1 MITVNGEQ
9 SPWRE
14 GLTVQQ
20 LLDEKNFAFKMLAVW
35 VDDSVVD
42 KSRYSEAKIRDGA
55 NVQVIHNISGG

>member
-20 LLDEKNFAFKMLAVW
+20 LLDEKNFTFKMLAVGG
-35 VDDSVVD
+35 DDSVGD

>member
-1 MITVNGEQ
+1 MITVNGEK

-20 LLDEKNFAFKMLAVW
+20 LLDEKNFTFKMLAVW
-35 VDDSVVD
+35 VDDNVVD

>member
-1 MITVNGEQ
+1 MITVYGEQ

-20 LLDEKNFAFKMLAVW
+20 LLDEKNFTFKMLAVW

>member
-1 MITVNGEQ
+1 MITVNGEK

-20 LLDEKNFAFKMLAVW
+20 LLDEKNFTFKMLAVW
-35 VDDSVVD
+35 VDDNVVD
-42 KSRYSEAKIRDGA
+42 KSRYSEVKIPDGA

>member
-1 MITVNGEQ
+1 
-9 SPWRE
+9 
-14 GLTVQQ
+14 
-20 LLDEKNFAFKMLAVW
+20 MLAVW

>member
-20 LLDEKNFAFKMLAVW
+20 LLDEKNFTFKMLAVW
-35 VDDSVVD
+35 VDDSVDD

>member
-20 LLDEKNFAFKMLAVW
+20 LLDEKNFTFKMLAVW

-42 KSRYSEAKIRDGA
+42 KSRNSEAKIRDGA

>member
-1 MITVNGEQ
+1 MITVNGEK

-20 LLDEKNFAFKMLAVW
+20 LLDEKNFTFKMLAVW
-35 VDDSVVD
+35 VDDNVVD
-42 KSRYSEAKIRDGA
+42 KSRYSEAKISDGA

>member
-1 MITVNGEQ
+1 MITVNGEK

-20 LLDEKNFAFKMLAVW
+20 LLDEKNFTFKMLAGW
-35 VDDSVVD
+35 VDDNVVD
-42 KSRYSEAKIRDGA
+42 KSRYSEAKIHDGA

>member
-1 MITVNGEQ
+1 MRTVNGEQ

-20 LLDEKNFAFKMLAVW
+20 LLDEKNFTFKMLAVW

>member
-20 LLDEKNFAFKMLAVW
+20 LLDEKNFTFKMLAVW

-42 KSRYSEAKIRDGA
+42 KSRSSEAKIRDGA

>member
-1 MITVNGEQ
+1 MITVNGEK

-20 LLDEKNFAFKMLAVW
+20 LLDEKNFTFKMLAVW
-35 VDDSVVD
+35 VDDNVVD

-55 NVQVIHNISGG
+55 NVQVIHNIIGG